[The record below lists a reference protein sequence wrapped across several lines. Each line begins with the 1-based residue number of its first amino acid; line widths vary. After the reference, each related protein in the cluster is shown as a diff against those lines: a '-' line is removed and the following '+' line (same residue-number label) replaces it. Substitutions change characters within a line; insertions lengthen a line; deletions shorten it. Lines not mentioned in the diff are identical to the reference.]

1 MFKKSFTFEI
11 GLNILCCLKS
21 PNTSFKL
28 KRRRRNNLFFYFF
41 VIWKIILKTSICLNR
56 VSNKLIL
63 HLYEISLTV
72 QKMGRVHMLI
82 DKH

>member
-28 KRRRRNNLFFYFF
+28 KRRRRNNLFFNFCYLENNT
-41 VIWKIILKTSICLNR
+41 K
-56 VSNKLIL
+56 NKYLPQSCI
-63 HLYEISLTV
+63 EQIDFASL
-72 QKMGRVHMLI
+72 
-82 DKH
+82 

>member
-28 KRRRRNNLFFYFF
+28 K
-41 VIWKIILKTSICLNR
+41 KEEEIICFLIFCYLENDTK
-56 VSNKLIL
+56 NKYLPQSCI
-63 HLYEISLTV
+63 EQIDFASL
-72 QKMGRVHMLI
+72 
-82 DKH
+82 